1 MESPPDGSVPAA
13 QDVSALEFGAV
24 VTRRGVTEYLMGF
37 LEDGS
42 VVTWR
47 RVPKSLMALKRRFC
61 RCVPKALLGSPE
73 VWLRRH
79 VGRGP
84 AVSDGSSGR
93 RFFPRLRGNL
103 RAVLFL
109 FSSFVSLVLV
119 NGCTLWPQPGASG
132 SVVIVAAATG
142 PMTGMNTLTNSPSVP
157 HLKAFRVDLRCSG
170 ESMKSQLRSAERENW
185 LKPVTVQRALRAR
198 RQRHAC
204 NPRKVAPEI
213 RVGVLNV
220 QGMSWTK
227 RSYRGMLWHM
237 VTKNEGAE
245 RRCDVRVRWVHV
257 RVDEQR

>member
-142 PMTGMNTLTNSPSVP
+142 PMTGMNTLTNSPLST
-157 HLKAFRVDLRCSG
+157 AFEGVSSRL
-170 ESMKSQLRSAERENW
+170 EM
-185 LKPVTVQRALRAR
+185 QR
-198 RQRHAC
+198 
-204 NPRKVAPEI
+204 
-213 RVGVLNV
+213 
-220 QGMSWTK
+220 
-227 RSYRGMLWHM
+227 
-237 VTKNEGAE
+237 
-245 RRCDVRVRWVHV
+245 
-257 RVDEQR
+257 RVDEISAAQCRKRKLAETSYSSKSATCKEATARLQSAESCSGDTCWCPQCPRYVVDEAFVQGHVVAHGDEK